1 MEKVGKCIKKGIKQC
16 DAFGTFISFRI
27 NEDLEYK
34 SMIGGISTILFVIA
48 TLIYVFYNS
57 YNFLSR
63 SNVDF
68 IFTNKILET
77 GPFVNLTSSQF
88 NIAFGIQFS
97 DTDIE
102 AETPALSHM
111 KDYFTYKMTMTEWVG
126 VDDIFEYQFGFKNCE
141 KSDFYNIV
149 DDAFDTNLLGAL
161 LCPVFNSTTNYTI
174 EGTYTD
180 YFYKFIELE
189 VNLSEK
195 GLEEKDEVR
204 RIMETTPMEMAI
216 FWLDTGIDYENRG
229 NAMPS
234 FINYSY
240 KSIDFDFTKTTELFI
255 STIEFKND
263 DNLMWDNTKTTLD
276 AMLDRSVDSFR
287 LINDR
292 VRLNEYC
299 IGKFEIKASSKVI
312 QVSRKYQK
320 FPSFIADLTSLLEEI
335 LVLLMIM
342 VNFVERKA
350 VDHKLIEKMLKF
362 RGSKYFDVDY
372 LINVFNK
379 DRISNGIMD
388 MIEKQNLN
396 IERKNNIATQRK
408 SIMVLLNNR
417 KEETHK
423 LKNRL
428 SSFKFDDQKSN
439 NKFLEPIDS
448 HDEEEENQSEMPYSS
463 IKNESRNNKKYNTND
478 ELNRNIEMISNSLS
492 SKKNSVYYKNDEET
506 ETSQNGPKTNT
517 ISLSKSEN
525 LEETYKTLN
534 ICSIIWASMC
544 FWTSRKQKKR
554 NLIIEQAEKK
564 IHYYLDIY
572 TYIKKMQE
580 IDIIKYS
587 LYDEDQLTLFKFLSK
602 PPVKMGINSFGVG
615 IYKEFEETQHNYT
628 RIGKKEIDLLFKAY
642 NTIRNKEEISFEDL
656 KLLRLVKAEVDFL
669 KN

>member
-1 MEKVGKCIKKGIKQC
+1 
-16 DAFGTFISFRI
+16 
-27 NEDLEYK
+27 
-34 SMIGGISTILFVIA
+34 
-48 TLIYVFYNS
+48 
-57 YNFLSR
+57 
-63 SNVDF
+63 
-68 IFTNKILET
+68 
-77 GPFVNLTSSQF
+77 
-88 NIAFGIQFS
+88 
-97 DTDIE
+97 
-102 AETPALSHM
+102 
-111 KDYFTYKMTMTEWVG
+111 
-126 VDDIFEYQFGFKNCE
+126 
-141 KSDFYNIV
+141 
-149 DDAFDTNLLGAL
+149 
-161 LCPVFNSTTNYTI
+161 
-174 EGTYTD
+174 
-180 YFYKFIELE
+180 
-189 VNLSEK
+189 
-195 GLEEKDEVR
+195 
-204 RIMETTPMEMAI
+204 
-216 FWLDTGIDYENRG
+216 
-229 NAMPS
+229 
-234 FINYSY
+234 
-240 KSIDFDFTKTTELFI
+240 
-255 STIEFKND
+255 
-263 DNLMWDNTKTTLD
+263 MWDNTKTTLD

-517 ISLSKSEN
+517 ISSSKSEN